1 MIKHEN
7 TYNEVHLEFECVGRD
22 LRCGPDGLS
31 DVTDGFCPSR
41 ALQAEIKEPVTW
53 NKKQREQAWS
63 KKC

>member
-1 MIKHEN
+1 MLDIFFHIIQTNDQN

-41 ALQAEIKEPVTW
+41 VL
-53 NKKQREQAWS
+53 
-63 KKC
+63 